1 MELHA
6 VKGVAKDHAKFS
18 PVGTFW
24 GSSDHFIFNLYLFF
38 FFSYCVIS
46 PTTAHQNHE
55 THPFTFG

>member
-18 PVGTFW
+18 PVGTFL
-24 GSSDHFIFNLYLFF
+24 GLSDSFLFF
-38 FFSYCVIS
+38 LIFFPSYCVIS

-55 THPFTFG
+55 THPFAFG

>member
-18 PVGTFW
+18 PVGTFL
-24 GSSDHFIFNLYLFF
+24 GSSDYFLFNFLF

-46 PTTAHQNHE
+46 PTTTHQNHE